1 MKRLLFLLALFILL
15 MSFVL
20 AGFTE
25 VIAALKAGNSSALA
39 RYFDNTV
46 EITLPQKNS
55 TYSKSQAEIIIKDFF
70 TNNPVK
76 NFKVLHQGEKGGSQY
91 CIGTLETSNGNFRT
105 TLFMKNK
112 GDKQSLQEIRFEN

>member
-1 MKRLLFLLALFILL
+1 MKRLISLFALFILL
-15 MSFVL
+15 VSFAL
-20 AGFTE
+20 AGLPE
-25 VIAALKAGNSSALA
+25 VIAAIKSGNSSALA

-70 TNNPVK
+70 SNNPVK
-76 NFKVLHQGEKGGSQY
+76 NFKVLHQGEKSGSQY

-105 TLFMKNK
+105 TFFMKNK
-112 GDKQSLQEIRFEN
+112 GDTQSLQEIRFEN